1 MPGFLFEQ
9 DLVQFINR
17 SKNTGVHCLLHIG
30 LIITVLSIFLLSP
43 RLNPCRLSGSN
54 ITIATQNCY
63 TMAVVMQDAE
73 LLMEFRNP
81 STKEKAFTG
90 IIKKY
95 QEKLYWHVRR
105 MVVEHEDAN
114 DVLQNVFIRVWNGL
128 QNFREDSQLYTWLY
142 RIATNECLSFLEQ
155 KKRKSTVSLGDA
167 ETGLSNSIKADKHFD
182 PNKLEWKLQLAMQ
195 QLPEKQRIVFNLR
208 YYDEMPYEQMS
219 KVLETSEGALKAS
232 YHHAVK
238 KIEDFILNH

>member
-1 MPGFLFEQ
+1 
-9 DLVQFINR
+9 
-17 SKNTGVHCLLHIG
+17 
-30 LIITVLSIFLLSP
+30 
-43 RLNPCRLSGSN
+43 
-54 ITIATQNCY
+54 
-63 TMAVVMQDAE
+63 MAVVMQDAE
-73 LLMEFRNP
+73 LLSEFRNP
-81 STKEKAFTG
+81 STKEKGFTA

-95 QEKLYWHVRR
+95 QEKLYWHIRR
-105 MVVEHEDAN
+105 MVIEHEDAN

-128 QNFREDSQLYTWLY
+128 ENFREDSQLYTWLY
-142 RIATNECLSFLEQ
+142 RIGTNECLTFMEQ
-155 KKRKSTVSLGDA
+155 KKRKSAVSLSDV
-167 ETGLSNSIKADKHFD
+167 ESGLSNTIKADKHFD